1 MAKSLIDHAVWW
13 AEQGVP
19 VFPCKGD
26 KSPLTQ
32 NGFYDAVSEP
42 NQVRELFLS
51 YGADAKMIGGR
62 MGEASGLVAI
72 DVDLYKPGGEAWYK
86 ARVDANELTDTRM
99 HLTKSGG
106 LHLLY
111 EAENIASTVITE
123 GVDVKGEG
131 GYIILPG
138 SPGYTVKQEGLRPIP
153 QGLVE
158 AIRLARKNNN
168 LIGDSAHEAAILAG
182 SSFHEPLA
190 ILAARMAGAGRAL
203 VDIQARLLHL
213 MNNSVAANSQH
224 DRYARWASIMR
235 SNELPNICASA
246 IKKFG
251 SEQQLENVVQDLPDE
266 VMDDLLLQMENV
278 FPHVNPNQPDYVPVE
293 NEWPYAGYF
302 SHEDLQIDDQ
312 NFVLYPILAENES
325 VVLFAEPKTGK
336 TALALTM
343 GLNVACGFDWGE
355 FQTPSPAAVMY
366 FALEGTRAIRL
377 RVSAWKKMM
386 IDAGHELP
394 ERIPM
399 YVVENAGGFY
409 KDQQKL
415 DHAKRI
421 LQHNKMCER
430 EFSLPVKVIVIDTL
444 TKAMTGGDQNSAE
457 DTASLFEIV
466 AMLRASGITATIIFI
481 HHKARGAGNARGSS
495 NIEAEP
501 DVLLDVS
508 KDKDF
513 VVMKVARARSIEDG
527 GAYNFKLRGIEL
539 GKNRQGFMQEGVVPE
554 WVERTEDASEF
565 LLALLAMDEGSKTYY
580 PKDILPLM
588 VEYGLVDGDVVKVTA
603 KVTDALISALGGEVV
618 NHGSANIAV
627 ERNPSNKLFKTLKVS
642 LLA

>member
-1 MAKSLIDHAVWW
+1 MKSLIDHAIWW

-19 VFPCKGD
+19 VFPCAGD
-26 KSPLTQ
+26 KSPLTS
-32 NGFYDAVSEP
+32 NGFYDAVSSPKE
-42 NQVRELFLS
+42 VRALFEF
-51 YGADAKMIGGR
+51 YGKDAKMIGGR
-62 MGEASGLVAI
+62 MGSASGLVAI

-86 ARVDANELTDTRM
+86 ARVDGGELSETRV
-99 HLTKSGG
+99 HKTKSGG
-106 LHLLY
+106 LHLIY
-111 EAENIASTVITE
+111 EAENIASTVIAD

-138 SPGYTVKQEGLRPIP
+138 TPGYTVEQEGLRPIP
-153 QGLVE
+153 EGLVE

-168 LIGDSAHEAAILAG
+168 LVGDSEHEAAILNG
-182 SSFHEPLA
+182 SSFHEPLTL
-190 ILAARMAGAGRAL
+190 LAARMASRGSPL
-203 VDIQARLLHL
+203 PDIQSRLLGL
-213 MNNSVAANSQH
+213 MNASVAANTQH

-235 SNELPNICASA
+235 GNELANICISA
-246 IKKFG
+246 FRKFG
-251 SEQQLENVVQDLPDE
+251 AEQQLDNVLQDIPNE
-266 VMDDLLLQMENV
+266 VMDDLELQMEQV
-278 FPHVNPNQPDYVPVE
+278 FPHINPEQPDYVPVE

-302 SHEDLQIDDQ
+302 AHEDLQIDDQ
-312 NFVLYPILAENES
+312 NFVLYPILAESES
-325 VVLFAEPKTGK
+325 VVMFAEPKTGK

-355 FQTPSPAAVMY
+355 FQTPGPASVLY

-377 RVSAWKKMM
+377 RVTAWKKMM
-386 IDAGHELP
+386 QEEGHELP
-394 ERIPM
+394 EVIPFR
-399 YVVENAGGFY
+399 VVENAAGFY
-409 KDQQKL
+409 KDAQKI

-421 LQHNKMCER
+421 IQHNKMCEK
-430 EFSLPVKVIVIDTL
+430 EFGLPVKVIVIDTL

-457 DTASLFEIV
+457 DTAALFEIV
-466 AMLRASGITATIIFI
+466 AMLRSSGITATVIFV
-481 HHKARGAGNARGSS
+481 HHKARAGGNVRGSS

-508 KDKDF
+508 KDNDF

-527 GAYNFKLRGIEL
+527 GVYNFKLRGIEL
-539 GKNRQGFMQEGVVPE
+539 GKNKQGFMQEGVVPE
-554 WVERTEDASEF
+554 WVERTEDATDF

-588 VEYGLVDGDVVKVTA
+588 IEYGLVDDGVVKVT
-603 KVTDALISALGGEVV
+603 KEVTDKLVKALGGEVV
-618 NHGSANIAV
+618 NHGNANVAV